1 MYDGIKTALQGP
13 TQSKTAPQIL
23 YSGEIITDKGQQVE
37 IWVEHYSDLY
47 FR

>member
-1 MYDGIKTALQGP
+1 MYEGIKTALQGP